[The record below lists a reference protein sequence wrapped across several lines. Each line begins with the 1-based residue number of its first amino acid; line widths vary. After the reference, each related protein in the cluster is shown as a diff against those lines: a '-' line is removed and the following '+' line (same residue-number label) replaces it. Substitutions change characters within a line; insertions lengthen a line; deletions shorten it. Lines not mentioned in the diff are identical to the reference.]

1 MAPNGIPR
9 LFYPTDI
16 RLRQLVNSRYTFRFY
31 DWTNLSDMA
40 YLCIPANWAAGS
52 RRYFDIEN
60 ETDSCHGIELLDCW
74 YKLNVYGYRLFF

>member
-31 DWTNLSDMA
+31 D
-40 YLCIPANWAAGS
+40 
-52 RRYFDIEN
+52 
-60 ETDSCHGIELLDCW
+60 
-74 YKLNVYGYRLFF
+74 